1 MVIAALT
8 EEERQFRKIKR
19 LVSKG
24 AEAKAI
30 QQALKPEKKR
40 SQPATISIPPPPKKE
55 PALGGDGSGD
65 GSSKGK
71 SSKLRR
77 LRIAAKAL
85 SGVERRLIGRPV
97 FLPPLE
103 RSQPVLTPQIPP
115 PIRIIRESPK
125 KEEKSNPLYFLPLL
139 GAAAL
144 ALYPLYWIWNQSRK
158 PLPPGPVTNPDKIKN
173 FIDDVI
179 GILKGCRDGWYAK
192 GYNELNSPYVA
203 NLTAE
208 IILLQ
213 GEKIPLS
220 IPFINSVVGFDFNLF
235 GATDAVI
242 AEASKNFKQNYVCQ
256 VPPTPPPG
264 TTPGPLPGTIIPTTG
279 PVPTPP
285 ITVGPISFPNPLP
298 PIVSPIVYP
307 TPTPTTT
314 GGNFSPGYDYIGG
327 PYDTQAQAIAA
338 SGGTYGTTQVAQKDG
353 KWYIIAKHYTDSAG
367 GGRH

>member
-1 MVIAALT
+1 MVDDVKKAIEKREAQTKA
-8 EEERQFRKIKR
+8 KILKHK
-19 LVSKG
+19 VVKEAIKKVDVE
-24 AEAKAI
+24 AEAIK
-30 QQALKPEKKR
+30 KP
-40 SQPATISIPPPPKKE
+40 PI
-55 PALGGDGSGD
+55 
-65 GSSKGK
+65 
-71 SSKLRR
+71 SKLKR
-77 LRIAAKAL
+77 LRIAAKAI

-97 FLPPLE
+97 SLPALE
-103 RSQPVLTPQIPP
+103 RSQPVFTPQIPP
-115 PIRIIRESPK
+115 PTRIIQEKPK
-125 KEEKSNPLYFLPLL
+125 KEEKTNSLYFLPLL

-144 ALYPLYWIWNQSRK
+144 ALYPLYWVWNQSRK
-158 PLPPGPVTNPDKIKN
+158 PLPPGPITNPDKIKN

-220 IPFINSVVGFDFNLF
+220 IPFINQVVGFDFNLF

-353 KWYIIAKHYTDSAG
+353 KWYIIAKHYSDSAA